1 MTSPVLGFNSWDGE
15 ASSARRASDAAT
27 VKHAS
32 LPQEAVCVENLAP
45 WLKQLPCRD
54 RAGLAKALK
63 TAHEVFSARHLTFGV
78 RLSKDGDGYTRSEQT
93 LMMVLPDAS
102 ESYAEIIGTIQRVA
116 SDVCVAADGSYV
128 HARDGDDIA
137 TFNLSS
143 SAAFDADALGVN
155 HRTPTLYVERFLT
168 GTGNEF
174 GGIVID
180 IERPALESS
189 ANSSPPIRAR
199 LFQPLPWFVKLYMHT
214 LSIELDGVAVSR
226 EVLDEMHF
234 VPAEDRVRSSLL
246 ELQMVLP
253 ANASMLR
260 LRLDFDKGFLRA
272 QEFPPDANRGFD
284 LPPARFD
291 AFRVIHADT
300 RVPRTQQA
308 SAFLDKLRA
317 SSVAPETLYMNSL
330 LLLLPTPDF
339 SMTFNVAAMTGSVLS
354 ILFLSLMRAMTARES
369 WKDYRR

>member
-1 MTSPVLGFNSWDGE
+1 
-15 ASSARRASDAAT
+15 
-27 VKHAS
+27 
-32 LPQEAVCVENLAP
+32 
-45 WLKQLPCRD
+45 
-54 RAGLAKALK
+54 
-63 TAHEVFSARHLTFGV
+63 
-78 RLSKDGDGYTRSEQT
+78 
-93 LMMVLPDAS
+93 
-102 ESYAEIIGTIQRVA
+102 
-116 SDVCVAADGSYV
+116 
-128 HARDGDDIA
+128 
-137 TFNLSS
+137 
-143 SAAFDADALGVN
+143 
-155 HRTPTLYVERFLT
+155 
-168 GTGNEF
+168 
-174 GGIVID
+174 
-180 IERPALESS
+180 
-189 ANSSPPIRAR
+189 

-260 LRLDFDKGFLRA
+260 LRLDFDKGFL
-272 QEFPPDANRGFD
+272 RGFD

>member
-1 MTSPVLGFNSWDGE
+1 MG
-15 ASSARRASDAAT
+15 ASDAAT

-155 HRTPTLYVERFLT
+155 
-168 GTGNEF
+168 
-174 GGIVID
+174 
-180 IERPALESS
+180 
-189 ANSSPPIRAR
+189 
-199 LFQPLPWFVKLYMHT
+199 
-214 LSIELDGVAVSR
+214 
-226 EVLDEMHF
+226 
-234 VPAEDRVRSSLL
+234 
-246 ELQMVLP
+246 
-253 ANASMLR
+253 
-260 LRLDFDKGFLRA
+260 
-272 QEFPPDANRGFD
+272 
-284 LPPARFD
+284 
-291 AFRVIHADT
+291 
-300 RVPRTQQA
+300 
-308 SAFLDKLRA
+308 
-317 SSVAPETLYMNSL
+317 
-330 LLLLPTPDF
+330 
-339 SMTFNVAAMTGSVLS
+339 
-354 ILFLSLMRAMTARES
+354 
-369 WKDYRR
+369 